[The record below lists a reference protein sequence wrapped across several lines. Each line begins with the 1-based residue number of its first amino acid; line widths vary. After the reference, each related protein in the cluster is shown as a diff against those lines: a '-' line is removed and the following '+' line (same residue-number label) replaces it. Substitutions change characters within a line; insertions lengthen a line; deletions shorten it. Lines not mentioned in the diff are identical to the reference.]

1 MAISTS
7 LLLLVDLHL
16 HGLDYTVYSTD
27 STERF
32 PNLPSRHPKRR
43 MNPRFES
50 QTMNSAF
57 RKPAL
62 LALEDGVTFR
72 GRSWA
77 AEGES
82 TGEMVFNTSMTGY
95 QEVLTDPSYACQIV
109 CMTYPLIGNYGVN
122 SEDEESSR
130 PWVEGFV
137 VREAARMASSWRAR
151 ETLDAYL
158 KRWNIVAIEGID
170 TRALVRHIRD
180 KGAMRACLSTAD
192 LNQESLVEKARQSP
206 SMENRELASV
216 VTTEKPYEVKA
227 EGDELFHVVCYDFGV
242 KRNSLREL
250 AARGCRVTVMPAS
263 TSSAEVLAL
272 KPDGIFLSNGPGD
285 PASMDREVEQIR
297 NLVQMS
303 VPTFGICF
311 GHQLLGR
318 AFGGK
323 TFKLVFGHRG
333 GNQPVQDTADGK
345 VEITSHNH
353 GFAVEADSLP
363 ADVEVTH
370 INLND
375 RCVEGMRHKT
385 LPIIS
390 VQYHPE
396 AAPGPHDAAHHFQRF
411 IDLMESRT

>member
-1 MAISTS
+1 MM
-7 LLLLVDLHL
+7 LKH
-16 HGLDYTVYSTD
+16 H
-27 STERF
+27 
-32 PNLPSRHPKRR
+32 
-43 MNPRFES
+43 
-50 QTMNSAF
+50 
-57 RKPAL
+57 KPAI
-62 LALEDGVTFR
+62 LALEDARVFR

-77 AEGES
+77 ADGES
-82 TGEMVFNTSMTGY
+82 VGEMVFNTSMTGY
-95 QEVLTDPSYACQIV
+95 QEVLTDPSYAGQIV

-122 SEDEESSR
+122 SQDEESSR

-137 VREAARMASSWRAR
+137 VREASRVASSWRAQ

-180 KGAMRACLSTAD
+180 KGAMRACLSTTD
-192 LNQESLVEKARQSP
+192 LDEASVIAKARQSP
-206 SMENRELASV
+206 AMENRELASV
-216 VTTEKPYEVKA
+216 VTTKQPYEVAA
-227 EGDELFHVVCYDFGV
+227 EGNERFHVVCYDFGV

-250 AARGCRVTVMPAS
+250 SRLGCRITVVPAG
-263 TSSAEVLAL
+263 TSAAEVVSLR
-272 KPDGIFLSNGPGD
+272 PDGVFLSNGPGD
-285 PASMDREVEQIR
+285 PASMDREVEEIKE
-297 NLVQMS
+297 LVRSS

-333 GNQPVQDTADGK
+333 GNQPVKDLQKGG

-353 GFAVEADSLP
+353 GFAVLADSLP
-363 ADVEVTH
+363 GEVEITH

-385 LPIIS
+385 LPIFS

-396 AAPGPHDAAHHFQRF
+396 AAPGPHDAAHHFTRF
-411 IDLMESRT
+411 IELMERPRPASVTSKI

>member
-1 MAISTS
+1 MPGRN
-7 LLLLVDLHL
+7 H
-16 HGLDYTVYSTD
+16 
-27 STERF
+27 
-32 PNLPSRHPKRR
+32 
-43 MNPRFES
+43 
-50 QTMNSAF
+50 
-57 RKPAL
+57 KPAL
-62 LALEDGVTFR
+62 LVLEDGRAFH

-82 TGEMVFNTSMTGY
+82 CGEMVFNTSMTGY
-95 QEVLTDPSYACQIV
+95 QEVLTDPSYAGQIV

-122 SEDEESSR
+122 SEDEESAK

-137 VREAARMASSWRAR
+137 VREASRMASSWRAQ

-180 KGAMRACLSTAD
+180 KGAMRACISTVDLDAD
-192 LNQESLVEKARQSP
+192 SLISKARQSP
-206 SMENRELASV
+206 SMNNRELASV
-216 VTTEKPYEVKA
+216 VTTDKPYEVPA
-227 EGDELFHVVCYDFGV
+227 EGDERFHVVCYDFGV

-250 AARGCRVTVMPAS
+250 SRLGCRVTVVPAS
-263 TSSAEVLAL
+263 TSSSDVLAL
-272 KPDGIFLSNGPGD
+272 EPDGIFLSNGPGD
-285 PASMDREVEQIR
+285 PASMNREVEEIKKLFNAQ
-297 NLVQMS
+297 L
-303 VPTFGICF
+303 PTFGICF

-333 GNQPVQDTADGK
+333 GNQPVKDLQEGG

-353 GFAVEADSLP
+353 GFAVLADSLP

-370 INLND
+370 VNLND

-385 LPIIS
+385 LPIVS

-396 AAPGPHDAAHHFQRF
+396 AAPGPHDAEHHFKRF
-411 IDLMESRT
+411 IALMEQHA

>member
-1 MAISTS
+1 MRSTTS
-7 LLLLVDLHL
+7 
-16 HGLDYTVYSTD
+16 G
-27 STERF
+27 
-32 PNLPSRHPKRR
+32 
-43 MNPRFES
+43 
-50 QTMNSAF
+50 
-57 RKPAL
+57 L
-62 LALEDGVTFR
+62 LALEDGRVFR

-82 TGEMVFNTSMTGY
+82 VGEMVFNTSMTGY
-95 QEVLTDPSYACQIV
+95 QEVLTDPSYAGQIV

-137 VREAARMASSWRAR
+137 VREAARMASSWRSQ

-180 KGAMRACLSTAD
+180 KGAMRACISTTD
-192 LNQESLVEKARQSP
+192 LDEERLINKARQSP

-216 VTTEKPYEVKA
+216 VTTKERYEVA
-227 EGDELFHVVCYDFGV
+227 PVGDERFHVVCYDFGV

-250 AARGCRVTVMPAS
+250 AGLGCRLTVVPAS
-263 TSSAEVLAL
+263 TTAAEVMAL
-272 KPDGIFLSNGPGD
+272 DPDGVFLSNGPGD
-285 PASMDREVEQIR
+285 PASMNREVEQIKQ
-297 NLVQMS
+297 LLGATL
-303 VPTFGICF
+303 PTFGICF

-318 AFGGK
+318 ALGGT
-323 TFKLVFGHRG
+323 TFKLAFGHRG
-333 GNQPVQDTADGK
+333 GNQPVKELHDGS

-353 GFAVEADSLP
+353 GFAVEAGSLP
-363 ADVEVTH
+363 AEVEVTH

-385 LPIIS
+385 LPVIS

-396 AAPGPHDAAHHFQRF
+396 AAPGPHDAAHHFTRF
-411 IDLMESRT
+411 IELMEQREGPS